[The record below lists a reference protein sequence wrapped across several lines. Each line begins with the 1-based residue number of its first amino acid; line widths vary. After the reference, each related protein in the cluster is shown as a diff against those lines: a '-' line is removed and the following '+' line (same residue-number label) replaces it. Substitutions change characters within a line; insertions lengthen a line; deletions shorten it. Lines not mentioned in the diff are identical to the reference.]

1 MNRQKISQEIQR
13 FGRSLLLPIAI
24 MAPMGM
30 ILGITGGFC
39 SAIYG

>member
-1 MNRQKISQEIQR
+1 MTRKERFSEGIQR

-30 ILGITGGFC
+30 ILGITGQPFVQ
-39 SAIYG
+39 